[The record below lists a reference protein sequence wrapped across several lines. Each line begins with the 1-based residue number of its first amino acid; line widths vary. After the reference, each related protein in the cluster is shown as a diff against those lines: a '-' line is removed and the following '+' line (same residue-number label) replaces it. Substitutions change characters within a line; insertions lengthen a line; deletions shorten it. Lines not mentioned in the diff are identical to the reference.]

1 MLAQGEA
8 DFAVLDVISWKLMQR
23 YDDFTQELTLVDLT
37 SPTPALPFI
46 SARYQDTIRIQ
57 KALHNAVQNLTSGQ
71 REELFLQGLV
81 AMSQSS
87 YEAVPNPPQP

>member
-1 MLAQGEA
+1 MVAQGEA

-57 KALHNAVQNLTSGQ
+57 KALHNAVQNLTLGQ
-71 REELFLQGLV
+71 REELLLQGLV
-81 AMSQSS
+81 ALSQSF
-87 YEAVPNPPQP
+87 YQAVPNPPQP